1 MKFATHLVYKHTI
14 NGKAKEGK
22 NMRGILPAT
31 MKALVA
37 YGPNNYR
44 LETDWPAPICGS
56 RDIVIRTEGC
66 GICSS
71 DLKCLHGAASYWG
84 NEKQPAWVDAP
95 FIPGHEFLG
104 HIVAIGDEVDGYEL
118 GERITCDQI
127 APCGTCRFCRDGKYW
142 MCQPH
147 RMYGY
152 FKEYCG
158 GMAEYVRIQTEHA
171 MITKV
176 PKELRFE
183 SAVLIEPFGCA
194 KHAVD
199 RASITNKDIVVIAG
213 AGTLGLGMITYAHT
227 LHPKM
232 LISLDMVDS
241 RLKKAREFG
250 ADLAMNPGRDDVVDE
265 IMELT
270 DGYGCDIYIEATGHP
285 SSVVQG
291 MQMIR
296 KLGTFVEFS
305 VFGEPTT
312 LDWSII
318 GDKKELNVL
327 GSHLSPYTYPYVLE
341 HMADGT
347 LKTEGVVTKVFPLE
361 QWQEAFSYAAG
372 QQGDIKVAFRF

>member
-1 MKFATHLVYKHTI
+1 
-14 NGKAKEGK
+14 
-22 NMRGILPAT
+22 
-31 MKALVA
+31 
-37 YGPNNYR
+37 
-44 LETDWPAPICGS
+44 
-56 RDIVIRTEGC
+56 
-66 GICSS
+66 
-71 DLKCLHGAASYWG
+71 
-84 NEKQPAWVDAP
+84 
-95 FIPGHEFLG
+95 
-104 HIVAIGDEVDGYEL
+104 
-118 GERITCDQI
+118 
-127 APCGTCRFCRDGKYW
+127 
-142 MCQPH
+142 
-147 RMYGY
+147 
-152 FKEYCG
+152 
-158 GMAEYVRIQTEHA
+158 MAEYVRIQTEHA

-250 ADLAMNPGRDDVVDE
+250 ADLAMNPDRDDVVDE
-265 IMELT
+265 IMKLT
-270 DGYGCDIYIEATGHP
+270 DGYGYDIYIYIYIEETGHI

-305 VFGEPTT
+305 VFVEPTT
-312 LDWSII
+312 LGWSII

-361 QWQEAFSYAAG
+361 QCQEAFNYVAG
-372 QQGDIKVAFRF
+372 QQQDIKVAFRF

>member
-1 MKFATHLVYKHTI
+1 M
-14 NGKAKEGK
+14 
-22 NMRGILPAT
+22 
-31 MKALVA
+31 
-37 YGPNNYR
+37 
-44 LETDWPAPICGS
+44 
-56 RDIVIRTEGC
+56 
-66 GICSS
+66 
-71 DLKCLHGAASYWG
+71 
-84 NEKQPAWVDAP
+84 
-95 FIPGHEFLG
+95 
-104 HIVAIGDEVDGYEL
+104 DGYEL

-250 ADLAMNPGRDDVVDE
+250 ADLAMNPDRDDVVDE
-265 IMELT
+265 IMKLT
-270 DGYGCDIYIEATGHP
+270 DGYGCDIYILKRLGIHP
-285 SSVVQG
+285 LLC
-291 MQMIR
+291 R
-296 KLGTFVEFS
+296 EC
-305 VFGEPTT
+305 
-312 LDWSII
+312 
-318 GDKKELNVL
+318 
-327 GSHLSPYTYPYVLE
+327 
-341 HMADGT
+341 
-347 LKTEGVVTKVFPLE
+347 
-361 QWQEAFSYAAG
+361 
-372 QQGDIKVAFRF
+372 R

>member
-1 MKFATHLVYKHTI
+1 
-14 NGKAKEGK
+14 
-22 NMRGILPAT
+22 
-31 MKALVA
+31 
-37 YGPNNYR
+37 
-44 LETDWPAPICGS
+44 
-56 RDIVIRTEGC
+56 
-66 GICSS
+66 
-71 DLKCLHGAASYWG
+71 
-84 NEKQPAWVDAP
+84 
-95 FIPGHEFLG
+95 
-104 HIVAIGDEVDGYEL
+104 
-118 GERITCDQI
+118 
-127 APCGTCRFCRDGKYW
+127 
-142 MCQPH
+142 
-147 RMYGY
+147 
-152 FKEYCG
+152 
-158 GMAEYVRIQTEHA
+158 MAEYVRIQTEHA

-250 ADLAMNPGRDDVVDE
+250 ADLAMNPDRDDVVDE
-265 IMELT
+265 IMKLT

-305 VFGEPTT
+305 VFVEPTT
-312 LDWSII
+312 RLV
-318 GDKKELNVL
+318 N
-327 GSHLSPYTYPYVLE
+327 HRRQ
-341 HMADGT
+341 
-347 LKTEGVVTKVFPLE
+347 EGVKCARFTSLPLYLS
-361 QWQEAFSYAAG
+361 ACS
-372 QQGDIKVAFRF
+372 